1 MTNFAILYTS
11 LTSIIIAIIT
21 TTLYRYF
28 QKKKRTFQD
37 LLESPTNY
45 VFNKSYLD
53 NIDNNNILLITI
65 DKFCQENNVY
75 KNGAIVSLS
84 GGVDSMVILACLIY
98 LRNKM
103 NKPFPIYAAHIN
115 HNLREE
121 SNDEVKFLIKY
132 CDTMNVNLY
141 ITNVNI
147 DNCSRSEYEESTR
160 NMRFDTYKRIMEEH
174 YMKHNIFDV
183 DLFPIGVF
191 VGHHMDDIVE
201 NIFTNSMKG
210 GNILDLEVMK
220 PISTIHD
227 VKLFRPFLSFKK
239 DIIYSFA
246 HTYNVPYFKDTT
258 PEWSKRGKMR
268 NEIFPLLD
276 NVFGK
281 SWRDNIKHLGSQS
294 NDWGQYINDYIVMP
308 WMKEVKYDNT
318 CINTRIIIPVKNQ
331 PKIIYNLIFRICLHG
346 CGSNMLKRTSVAKI
360 MEMIL
365 NHNKNKKKYI
375 TLDNYRIAHLDNIEE
390 KLYIV
395 IELFGKEIKV

>member
-1 MTNFAILYTS
+1 MSNFVILYTS
-11 LTSIIIAIIT
+11 LITIIIIIT
-21 TTLYRYF
+21 TILYKCL
-28 QKKKRTFQD
+28 QKKKSTFQD
-37 LLESPTNY
+37 LLESPKNY
-45 VFNKSYLD
+45 TFDTCYLD
-53 NIDNNNILLITI
+53 NIDNKNELLITI
-65 DKFCQENNVY
+65 DIFCQENNIY

-84 GGVDSMVILACLIY
+84 GGVDSMVILACLIH
-98 LRNKM
+98 LRKKQSN
-103 NKPFPIYAAHIN
+103 PFPIYAAHIN

-132 CDTMNVNLY
+132 CKVMDINLY

-147 DNCSRSEYEESTR
+147 NDCSRSEYEESTR
-160 NMRFDTYKRIMEEH
+160 NMRFNTYKRIMEEH
-174 YMKHNIFDV
+174 YMKHNI
-183 DLFPIGVF
+183 IGVF

-220 PISTIHD
+220 PISMIHD
-227 VKLFRPFLSFKK
+227 VNLFRPFLSFKK
-239 DIIYSFA
+239 DIIYDFA

-294 NDWGQYINDYIVMP
+294 NDWGQYINDYIIIP
-308 WMKEVKYDNT
+308 WIKEVKYDNT
-318 CINTRIIIPVKNQ
+318 CINTNIIIPVKNQ

-346 CGSNMLKRTSVAKI
+346 CGSNMLKRTSVDKI
-360 MEMIL
+360 MEMIM
-365 NHNKNKKKYI
+365 NNNKNKKKYI
-375 TLDNYRIAHLDNIEE
+375 TLDNNRIAHLNTINDNH
-390 KLYIV
+390 YIV
-395 IELFGKEIKV
+395 IELYGK